1 MPGTGDTTTPPP
13 ALLRGRWFDGIHSR
27 ARPVLLHLEP
37 SAQGPQLVVHPL
49 AAADGIDPTAGVQR
63 YTASQLIWP
72 EAWNPRRPP
81 SRLLINLRSA
91 GSIEISDAPQWQAA
105 FDAAGGRHSVAQR
118 MQSRWSHLLAGVVLA
133 GAALL
138 LFYRYGTPWLAG
150 VLTAQVPLSWEQS
163 ITARV
168 MEQLDGE
175 LLQPSKLPAE
185 RQQALQQ
192 QFSAMQAQWPRQ
204 LLHYPDYRP
213 PITLLF
219 RSGLPA
225 NAFALPGGTVVVT
238 DALVQLAARR
248 KLPDDAILGVLSH
261 EAGHVLQRH
270 GTRMVIE
277 QGVLNTGLGLA
288 LGDVSWVVNY
298 GSTLL
303 TGLAY
308 QRSHETEADCFAI
321 RHLQAA
327 GRPTQPMGELL
338 LALAAPGHGG
348 KPEDSKPPPP
358 EARAPAW
365 TSWLSSH
372 PDTQQRAQALAQ
384 GHAQACVVEKPGRAE
399 P

>member
-1 MPGTGDTTTPPP
+1 M
-13 ALLRGRWFDGIHSR
+13 
-27 ARPVLLHLEP
+27 
-37 SAQGPQLVVHPL
+37 HPL
-49 AAADGIDPTAGVQR
+49 ATANGMPPKPVVQR
-63 YTASQLIWP
+63 FGTAQLIWP

-81 SRLLINLRSA
+81 TKLLINLRQS
-91 GSIEISDAPQWQAA
+91 GSIEVADVAQWQAA

-118 MQSRWSHLLAGVVLA
+118 LQSRWSYLLGGVVLA

-138 LFYRYGTPWLAG
+138 VFYRYGTPWLAG
-150 VLTAQVPLSWEQS
+150 VLTVHVPLGWEQT
-163 ITARV
+163 ITANV
-168 MEQLDGE
+168 MAQLDGQV
-175 LLQPSKLPAE
+175 LKPSKLPAE
-185 RQQALQQ
+185 RQQQLQM
-192 QFSAMQAQWPRQ
+192 QFSAMQAQWPQ
-204 LLHYPDYRP
+204 QQLHYPDYRP

-219 RSGLPA
+219 RSGIPA
-225 NAFALPGGTVVVT
+225 NAFALPGGTVVVS
-238 DALVQLAARR
+238 DALVQLAAKRQ
-248 KLPDDAILGVLSH
+248 LPDDAILGVLSH

-298 GSTLL
+298 SSTLL

-338 LALAAPGHGG
+338 LALAAQGRHG
-348 KPEDSKPPPP
+348 KPEDKKTPQDSPQ
-358 EARAPAW
+358 AQDPAW

-384 GHAQACVVEKPGRAE
+384 GHAPACGR
-399 P
+399 